1 MRDDSLIRALDVC
14 LRKMQS
20 GASLEEVLEIFP
32 QLADELRPL
41 LNAAQKASRAG
52 TDIHIPKGAQT
63 RSRAAFLLEAQRRK
77 QTRSGFFPTLFSSK
91 FALASLMVILVI
103 ILGSVT
109 SVAVSA
115 QALPGDPLYGVK
127 LATERTRLLLTD
139 NQNQKLK
146 LEQSFDHERVQE
158 VEALIQKSRREEVN
172 FAGGL
177 SQMQGDTWI
186 IGGIKVT
193 LTSQTELTG
202 EFNLEYYVHVRGNLQ
217 PDGTVIASSLQVQT
231 FDISGKIQVMSPDQ
245 WTVNGFT
252 VDVTPQTILTGTPA
266 VGSQVRI
273 SAILLAGGH
282 MLANQVDVTGPPP
295 NTSVPSPTESSTATI
310 QPTNTPIPA
319 VVASPTPKP
328 TRTLEPKET
337 LEPAEAED
345 RGDSEATETPKATRT
360 RVAEDTPEPT
370 EGEKEEHTPEP
381 TESEHEHSSATPT
394 QLTEA
399 TNTPRPTESEEEKR
413 PAQTF
418 TPTPVPTQVVTTAP
432 PSPTLKPTKTPEETR
447 TPEPTEA
454 PDTSPTPTPTK
465 EEHD

>member
-1 MRDDSLIRALDVC
+1 MRDDTLIRALDVC

-41 LNAAQKASRAG
+41 LKAAQKASQAG
-52 TDIHIPKGAQT
+52 TDIHAPRGAQA
-63 RSRAAFLLEAQRRK
+63 RSRAAFLQEAHRRK
-77 QTRSGFFPTLFSSK
+77 QTRSGFYTTLFSSK

-109 SVAVSA
+109 TVAVSA

-193 LTSQTELTG
+193 LTSQTKLTG
-202 EFNLEYYVHVRGNLQ
+202 EFNLEYYVHVRGDLQ

-252 VDVTPQTILTGTPA
+252 VDVTPQTIITGTPA
-266 VGSQVRI
+266 IGSQVHV

-282 MLANQVDVTGPPP
+282 MLANQVDVTGSPP
-295 NTSVPSPTESSTATI
+295 NPSAPSPTESSTATL
-310 QPTNTPIPA
+310 QPSNSPIPA
-319 VVASPTPKP
+319 VIASPTPKP
-328 TRTLEPKET
+328 TRTLEPTES
-337 LEPAEAED
+337 ED
-345 RGDSEATETPKATRT
+345 KGDSQATETPKATRT

-370 EGEKEEHTPEP
+370 EVEKEEHTPEP

-394 QLTEA
+394 QVTEA
-399 TNTPRPTESEEEKR
+399 TNTPRPTESEEEKL
-413 PAQTF
+413 PAPTF
-418 TPTPVPTQVVTTAP
+418 TPTPAPTQVVATAP
-432 PSPTLKPTKTPEETR
+432 PSPTLETTETHGATS